1 MPKQPIGLSAVRPKI
16 KPIKKVSISEDI
28 TRQLVALIM
37 NGHLESGQRL
47 PSERDL
53 CIQFGASRTAL
64 REALRCLSIVGIL
77 DARVSAGTSVALDGS
92 KFMSKIFEWRLITE
106 HHDVRDLLEVR
117 IALESAAAAN
127 MAANASAEQ
136 LARLQSLLDRM
147 EATQSNTKRFAALD
161 LDFHMTIAEASTN
174 PLLTRLITLIREH
187 FVRGVARVLLL
198 PDAIPL
204 SLSEHK
210 PIARA
215 IEQRNPQAAAA
226 AMESHLAAAL
236 FRYRQAAD
244 VDLTDKARVRP

>member
-1 MPKQPIGLSAVRPKI
+1 MPKQPIGLSAVRSKI

-37 NGHLESGQRL
+37 SGHLESGQRL

-64 REALRCLSIVGIL
+64 REALRC
-77 DARVSAGTSVALDGS
+77 
-92 KFMSKIFEWRLITE
+92 
-106 HHDVRDLLEVR
+106 R

-127 MAANASAEQ
+127 MAANATPEQ

-147 EATQSNTKRFAALD
+147 ETAQSNTKRFAALD
-161 LDFHMTIAEASTN
+161 LDFHMAIAEASTN
-174 PLLTRLITLIREH
+174 PMLTRLITLIREH

-226 AMESHLAAAL
+226 AMESHLSAAL
-236 FRYRQAAD
+236 LRYKKAAD
-244 VDLTDKARVRP
+244 VDVADEARILP